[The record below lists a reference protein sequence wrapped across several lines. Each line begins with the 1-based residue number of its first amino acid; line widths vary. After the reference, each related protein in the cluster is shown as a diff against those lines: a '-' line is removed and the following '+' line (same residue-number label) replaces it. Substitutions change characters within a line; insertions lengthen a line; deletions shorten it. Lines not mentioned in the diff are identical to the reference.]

1 MNWSMRVFAL
11 SSLAMIAFAA
21 NSLLARLALV
31 GNGSDPWTYTGV
43 RLVAGAL
50 MLALLVWFRRR
61 RAVNLLLQAG
71 SWTQALALFG
81 YALAFSLAYLRLGAA
96 MGALV
101 LFASVQIGMVTRAVI
116 AGDRPGPFEW
126 LGLAL
131 AGGAFVYL
139 VSPGLSAPDA
149 IGSALM
155 ILAGLS
161 WAAYS
166 LLGRGSARPL
176 EDTAGNFLRCLPL
189 ALVLLAIGLAGQ
201 APQPEAVVYAIL
213 SGAIAS
219 GLGYAVWYAVL
230 PALPRTRAAIIQLS
244 VPVIAAVA
252 AIPLLGETASLRLVV
267 SAILILGGIAMATLL
282 SGRRRVG

>member
-1 MNWSMRVFAL
+1 MRILAL
-11 SSLAMIAFAA
+11 STLAMIAFAA
-21 NSLLARLALV
+21 NSLLARLALA
-31 GNGSDPWTYTGV
+31 GNGIDPWTYTGL
-43 RLVAGAL
+43 RLISGASV
-50 MLALLVWFRRR
+50 LALLVAFRRR
-61 RAVNLLLQAG
+61 GAVNPLRPMG

-101 LFASVQIGMVTRAVI
+101 LFASVQIGMVTRAVL

-139 VSPGLSAPDA
+139 VSPGLTAPDPY
-149 IGSALM
+149 GGALM
-155 ILAGLS
+155 ILSGLC

-189 ALVLLAIGLAGQ
+189 AVLLLAIGLSGQ
-201 APQPEAVVYAIL
+201 QPPMDGVVYAIL

-244 VPVIAAVA
+244 VPVIAALA
-252 AIPLLGETASLRLVV
+252 AVPLLGETASLRLVV
-267 SAILILGGIAMATLL
+267 SAILILGGIALATLL
-282 SGRRRVG
+282 SGRRRNG

>member
-1 MNWSMRVFAL
+1 MRVFLL

-31 GNGSDPWTYTGV
+31 GNGTDPLTYTGL
-43 RLVAGAL
+43 RLLSGAL
-50 MLALLVWFRRR
+50 ILALLVRLRRGD
-61 RAVNLLLQAG
+61 QAG
-71 SWTQALALFG
+71 PLYRSGTWKQALALFG
-81 YALAFSLAYLRLGAA
+81 YALAFSLAYVRLGAA

-101 LFASVQIGMVTRAVI
+101 LFASVQIGMVTRAIV

-126 LGLAL
+126 LGLVL

-149 IGSALM
+149 LGSALM
-155 ILAGLS
+155 ILAGLC

-166 LLGRGSARPL
+166 LLGRGSAHPL
-176 EDTAGNFLRCLPL
+176 EDTAGNFLRCLPP
-189 ALVLLAIGLAGQ
+189 ALAILGMGLVGQ
-201 APQPEAVVYAIL
+201 LPQADGVTYAIM

-219 GLGYAVWYAVL
+219 GLGYAVWYGAL
-230 PALPRTRAAIIQLS
+230 PALSRTRAAVIQLS

-252 AIPLLGETASLRLVV
+252 AIPLLGEASSLRLVIAAV
-267 SAILILGGIAMATLL
+267 LILGGIALATLL
-282 SGRRRVG
+282 SGRRRAQRTG

>member
-1 MNWSMRVFAL
+1 MRILAL
-11 SSLAMIAFAA
+11 STLAMFAFAA
-21 NSLLARLALV
+21 NSLLARLALA
-31 GNGSDPWTYTGV
+31 GNGIDPWTYTGL
-43 RLVAGAL
+43 RLISGAL
-50 MLALLVWFRRR
+50 VLSLLVRIRRSGEF
-61 RAVNLLLQAG
+61 NLLRPMG

-101 LFASVQIGMVTRAVI
+101 LFASVQIGMMTRAVLV
-116 AGDRPGPFEW
+116 GDRPGPFEW

-139 VSPGLSAPDA
+139 VSPGLTAPDPV
-149 IGSALM
+149 GSALM
-155 ILAGLS
+155 ILSGLC

-189 ALVLLAIGLAGQ
+189 AVLLLAIGLSGQ
-201 APQPEAVVYAIL
+201 LPPMDGVVYAIL

-244 VPVIAAVA
+244 VPVIAALA
-252 AIPLLGETASLRLVV
+252 AVPLLGETASLRLVV
-267 SAILILGGIAMATLL
+267 SAILILGGIALATLL
-282 SGRRRVG
+282 SGRRRNG

>member
-1 MNWSMRVFAL
+1 MRVSAL
-11 SSLAMIAFAA
+11 SSLAMTAFAA
-21 NSLLARLALV
+21 NSLLARLALA
-31 GNGSDPWTYTGV
+31 GNGGDPWTYTGV

-50 MLALLVWFRRR
+50 MLALLVWLRRR

-71 SWTQALALFG
+71 SWAQALALFG

-101 LFASVQIGMVTRAVI
+101 LFASVQIGMVTRAII

-139 VSPGLSAPDA
+139 VSPGLSAPDT

-166 LLGRGSARPL
+166 LLGRGSVRPL
-176 EDTAGNFLRCLPL
+176 EDTASNFLRCLPL
-189 ALVLLAIGLAGQ
+189 ALVVLAIGLVGHV
-201 APQPEAVVYAIL
+201 PQPEAVVYAIL
-213 SGAIAS
+213 SGAVAS
-219 GLGYAVWYAVL
+219 GLGYAVWYAVV

-244 VPVIAAVA
+244 VPVIAAAA

-282 SGRRRVG
+282 SGRRRNG

>member
-1 MNWSMRVFAL
+1 MRVFLL

-31 GNGSDPWTYTGV
+31 GNGTDPLTYTGL
-43 RLVAGAL
+43 RLLSGAL
-50 MLALLVWFRRR
+50 ILALLVRLRRGD
-61 RAVNLLLQAG
+61 QAG
-71 SWTQALALFG
+71 PLYRSGTWKQALALFG
-81 YALAFSLAYLRLGAA
+81 YALAFSLAYVRLGAA

-101 LFASVQIGMVTRAVI
+101 LFASVQIGMVTRAIV

-126 LGLAL
+126 LGLVL

-149 IGSALM
+149 LGSALM
-155 ILAGLS
+155 ILAGLC

-166 LLGRGSARPL
+166 LLGRGSAHPL
-176 EDTAGNFLRCLPL
+176 EDTAGNFLRCLPP
-189 ALVLLAIGLAGQ
+189 ALAILGMGLVGQ
-201 APQPEAVVYAIL
+201 LPQADGVIYAIM

-219 GLGYAVWYAVL
+219 GLGYAVWYGVL
-230 PALPRTRAAIIQLS
+230 PALSRTRAAVIQLS

-252 AIPLLGETASLRLVV
+252 AIPLLGEASSLRLVIAAV
-267 SAILILGGIAMATLL
+267 LILGGIALATLL
-282 SGRRRVG
+282 SGRRRAQRTG

>member
-1 MNWSMRVFAL
+1 MRVFTL

-21 NSLLARLALV
+21 NSLLARLALA

-50 MLALLVWFRRR
+50 MLAFLVWLRRR
-61 RAVNLLLQAG
+61 RAVSQLPRAG
-71 SWTQALALFG
+71 SWAQALALFG

-101 LFASVQIGMVTRAVI
+101 LFASVQIGMVTRAII

-131 AGGAFVYL
+131 AAGAFVYL
-139 VSPGLSAPDA
+139 VSPGLSAPDT
-149 IGSALM
+149 IGTALM
-155 ILAGLS
+155 VLAGLS

-189 ALVLLAIGLAGQ
+189 ALVVLAIGLMGQ
-201 APQPEAVVYAIL
+201 VPQPEAVVYAIV

-244 VPVIAAVA
+244 VPVIAAAA

-282 SGRRRVG
+282 SGRRRAG

>member
-1 MNWSMRVFAL
+1 MRVFAL

-50 MLALLVWFRRR
+50 MLGLLVWFRRR

-101 LFASVQIGMVTRAVI
+101 LFASVQIGMVTRAII

-201 APQPEAVVYAIL
+201 APQREAVVYAIL

-244 VPVIAAVA
+244 VPVIAAAA

-282 SGRRRVG
+282 SGRRRAG

>member
-1 MNWSMRVFAL
+1 MRVFLL

-31 GNGSDPWTYTGV
+31 GNGTDPLTYTGL
-43 RLVAGAL
+43 RLLSGAL
-50 MLALLVWFRRR
+50 ILALLVRLRRSDH
-61 RAVNLLLQAG
+61 AG
-71 SWTQALALFG
+71 PLYRSGTWKQALALFG
-81 YALAFSLAYLRLGAA
+81 YALAFSLAYVRLGAA

-101 LFASVQIGMVTRAVI
+101 LFASVQIGMVTRAIV

-149 IGSALM
+149 LGSALM
-155 ILAGLS
+155 ILAGLC

-166 LLGRGSARPL
+166 LLGRGSAHPL
-176 EDTAGNFLRCLPL
+176 EDTAGNFLRCLPP
-189 ALVLLAIGLAGQ
+189 ALAILGMGLVGQ
-201 APQPEAVVYAIL
+201 LPQADGVTYAIM

-219 GLGYAVWYAVL
+219 GLGYAVWYGAL
-230 PALPRTRAAIIQLS
+230 PALSRTRAAVIQLS

-252 AIPLLGETASLRLVV
+252 AIPLLGEASSLRLVIAAV
-267 SAILILGGIAMATLL
+267 LILGGIALATLL
-282 SGRRRVG
+282 SGRRRAQRTG

>member
-1 MNWSMRVFAL
+1 MRVFTL

-21 NSLLARLALV
+21 NSLLARLALA
-31 GNGSDPWTYTGV
+31 GNGSDPWTYTGL

-50 MLALLVWFRRR
+50 MLAFLVWLRRR
-61 RAVNLLLQAG
+61 RAVSPLPRAG
-71 SWTQALALFG
+71 SWAQALALFG

-101 LFASVQIGMVTRAVI
+101 LFASVQIGMVTPAII

-131 AGGAFVYL
+131 AAGAFVYL
-139 VSPGLSAPDA
+139 VSPGLSAPDT
-149 IGSALM
+149 IGTALM
-155 ILAGLS
+155 VLAGLS

-189 ALVLLAIGLAGQ
+189 ALVVLAIGLMGQ
-201 APQPEAVVYAIL
+201 VPQPEAVVYAIV
-213 SGAIAS
+213 SGVIAS

-244 VPVIAAVA
+244 VPVIAAAA

-282 SGRRRVG
+282 SGRRRAG

>member
-1 MNWSMRVFAL
+1 MRVFTL

-21 NSLLARLALV
+21 NSLLARLALA

-50 MLALLVWFRRR
+50 MLAFLIWLRRR
-61 RAVNLLLQAG
+61 RPVRQLLRAG
-71 SWTQALALFG
+71 SWAQALALFG

-101 LFASVQIGMVTRAVI
+101 LFASVQIGMVTRAI
-116 AGDRPGPFEW
+116 ITGDRPGPFEW

-139 VSPGLSAPDA
+139 VSPGLSAPDTV
-149 IGSALM
+149 GTTLM
-155 ILAGLS
+155 VLAGLS

-166 LLGRGSARPL
+166 LLGRRSARPL

-189 ALVLLAIGLAGQ
+189 ALVVLAIGLMGQ
-201 APQPEAVVYAIL
+201 VPQPEAVVYAIV

-219 GLGYAVWYAVL
+219 GVGYAVWYAVL

-244 VPVIAAVA
+244 VPVIAAAA
-252 AIPLLGETASLRLVV
+252 AIPLLGETASPRLLV
-267 SAILILGGIAMATLL
+267 SAVLILGGIALATLL
-282 SGRRRVG
+282 SGRRRNG